1 MIRCTFG
8 NFGSI
13 IIDCFDE
20 NTEVIIENEVI
31 DEVIDE
37 VKNKVTDKI
46 YHEENK
52 KLNKKIIFLYNYNI
66 SNDTEIRYYK
76 TNGRNKEYSNSKNRN
91 INFNKFS

>member
-1 MIRCTFG
+1 MIKCIFG

-13 IIDCFDE
+13 IIDCFDK
-20 NTEVIIENEVI
+20 NTEVI
-31 DEVIDE
+31 IDE
-37 VKNKVTDKI
+37 VKNKVTDEI

-66 SNDTEIRYYK
+66 SNDREIRYYK